1 MGERCGQDGA
11 DEGWG
16 TLRRRHGARSGGHAG
31 VAAVW
36 PGRNAT
42 PAPRHFCRQG
52 SGSAGS
58 PRHPPMRTMR
68 PWYGLRVRGDWQN
81 RAINHVPAWQGSSA
95 AYPAVQLVSRA
106 GMLLLPATIPS
117 DRDAPLP
124 EVRGI
129 HQCGRCD
136 RDWRVSCTVDPA
148 DAKEA
153 ALVWQGSSAAYP
165 AVQLVSQ
172 AGMPPRAKAL
182 LSQGCAAAGS
192 PAGEGISQGH
202 TPPPAPCPIRQGPCP
217 VGRACHRPA
226 APPLHTS
233 IIRRRARSILQLS

>member
-1 MGERCGQDGA
+1 M
-11 DEGWG
+11 
-16 TLRRRHGARSGGHAG
+16 
-31 VAAVW
+31 
-36 PGRNAT
+36 
-42 PAPRHFCRQG
+42 
-52 SGSAGS
+52 
-58 PRHPPMRTMR
+58 
-68 PWYGLRVRGDWQN
+68 RVRGDWQN

-202 TPPPAPCPIRQGPCP
+202 TPPGTLSHPPGPMPGRTGMPPPGCTAASCQHHPPEGAKHTAIVVNGRIRTKSGGDGLISCREYGIIFLSGAPRMLAWRPLAKTPVQPAPLTAQT
-217 VGRACHRPA
+217 V
-226 APPLHTS
+226 
-233 IIRRRARSILQLS
+233 